1 MSATRTIDPK
11 DALNRAMPANARV
24 QLGDVV
30 DDLIT
35 KHNAMLAKLDAAG
48 VTVTGL
54 GTDYVATLKVKT
66 LAERG

>member
-24 QLGDVV
+24 QLGDVI
-30 DDLIT
+30 DELIT
-35 KHNAMLAKLDAAG
+35 KHNALLAKLDADVG
-48 VTVTGL
+48 VT

>member
-1 MSATRTIDPK
+1 
-11 DALNRAMPANARV
+11 MPANARV

-35 KHNAMLAKLDAAG
+35 KHNALLAKLDADVG
-48 VTVTGL
+48 VT

>member
-35 KHNAMLAKLDAAG
+35 KHNALLAKLDADVG
-48 VTVTGL
+48 VTD
-54 GTDYVATLKVKT
+54 TDYVATLKVKT
-66 LAERG
+66 LTERG

>member
-35 KHNAMLAKLDAAG
+35 KHNALLAKLDADVG
-48 VTVTGL
+48 VTD
-54 GTDYVATLKVKT
+54 TDYVATLKVKT

>member
-30 DDLIT
+30 DDLIA
-35 KHNAMLAKLDAAG
+35 KHNALLAKLDADVG
-48 VTVTGL
+48 VT

-66 LAERG
+66 LAERS

>member
-35 KHNAMLAKLDAAG
+35 KHNALLAKLDADVG
-48 VTVTGL
+48 VT

-66 LAERG
+66 LAERF

>member
-24 QLGDVV
+24 QLGDVI
-30 DDLIT
+30 DELIT
-35 KHNAMLAKLDAAG
+35 KHNALLTKLDADAG
-48 VTVTGL
+48 VTS
-54 GTDYVATLKVKT
+54 TDYVATLKVKT

>member
-35 KHNAMLAKLDAAG
+35 KHNAMLAKLDADVG
-48 VTVTGL
+48 VT

>member
-35 KHNAMLAKLDAAG
+35 KHNALLAKLDADVG
-48 VTVTGL
+48 VT

>member
-24 QLGDVV
+24 QIGDVV
-30 DDLIT
+30 DDLIA
-35 KHNAMLAKLDAAG
+35 KHNALLAKLDADVG
-48 VTVTGL
+48 VT

-66 LAERG
+66 LAERS

>member
-35 KHNAMLAKLDAAG
+35 KHNALLAKLDADVG
-48 VTVTGL
+48 VT
-54 GTDYVATLKVKT
+54 GTDYVATLNVKT

>member
-35 KHNAMLAKLDAAG
+35 KHNALLAKLDADVG
-48 VTVTGL
+48 VTD
-54 GTDYVATLKVKT
+54 TDYVATLKVKT
-66 LAERG
+66 LAERS

>member
-30 DDLIT
+30 DDLIA
-35 KHNAMLAKLDAAG
+35 KHNAMLAKLDLDAG
-48 VTVTGL
+48 VTDTNY
-54 GTDYVATLKVKT
+54 TATLRVKT

>member
-35 KHNAMLAKLDAAG
+35 KHNALLAKLDADVG
-48 VTVTGL
+48 VT
-54 GTDYVATLKVKT
+54 GTDYIATLKVKT
-66 LAERG
+66 LAERS

>member
-1 MSATRTIDPK
+1 MSATRTIAPK

-30 DDLIT
+30 DDLIA
-35 KHNAMLAKLDAAG
+35 KHNALLAKLDADVG
-48 VTVTGL
+48 VT

-66 LAERG
+66 LAERS

>member
-1 MSATRTIDPK
+1 MSVTRTLDPK

-30 DDLIT
+30 NDLIT
-35 KHNAMLAKLDAAG
+35 QHNALLAKLDADVG
-48 VTVTGL
+48 VT

-66 LAERG
+66 LAERS

>member
-35 KHNAMLAKLDAAG
+35 QHNALLAKLDADVG
-48 VTVTGL
+48 VT
-54 GTDYVATLKVKT
+54 GTDYAATLKVMA
-66 LAERG
+66 LAERS